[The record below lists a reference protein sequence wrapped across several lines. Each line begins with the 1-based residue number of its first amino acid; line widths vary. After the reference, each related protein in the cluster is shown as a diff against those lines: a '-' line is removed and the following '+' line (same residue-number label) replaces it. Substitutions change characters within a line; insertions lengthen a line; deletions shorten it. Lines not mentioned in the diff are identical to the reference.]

1 MPSPVVV
8 DVAGGE
14 EGGAARFRGEFDRY
28 LATSGRDDV
37 QVVGRRQRLT
47 PAWLVRR
54 ELAALRAAR
63 KVAVNNAAFVSPG
76 GERVTVMQNAL
87 HYLTEAEA
95 TRLAAVIPRA
105 MVAQAAVVRRCARR
119 SDVLIAPCTAMAERV
134 AAVLPEVR
142 DRVVVRFHPI
152 GADSFPTG
160 VERSPAIL
168 CPIIF
173 QPYKRMDERLRE
185 LVAAVDA
192 HADPEVVVRVTA
204 TGAELPPDLAAHPRV
219 VPLGRLTWARLRETW
234 AASAAVYFPTG
245 LEAFG
250 FPLAEARL
258 SGHPVIA
265 RNTPQ
270 NRELAGAA
278 LVGYTLGDAESLRAA
293 VACALTTSV
302 TPDPAPFDPT
312 AYFDA
317 LLGPRRSPGSC

>member
-1 MPSPVVV
+1 MVV

-28 LATSGRDDV
+28 LAASGRTDV
-37 QVVGRRQRLT
+37 QVLGRRQRLT
-47 PAWLVRR
+47 PTWLVRR
-54 ELAALRAAR
+54 ELAALTAGR
-63 KVAVNNAAFVSPG
+63 KVAFNNAAFVSPG

-87 HYLTEAEA
+87 HYLTAAEA
-95 TRLAAVIPRA
+95 TQLAEVIPRS
-105 MVAQAAVVRRCARR
+105 MHTQAAVVRRCARR
-119 SDVLIAPCTAMAERV
+119 SDVLVAPCTAMAERV
-134 AAVLPEVR
+134 STVLPEVR
-142 DRVVVRFHPI
+142 ERVVVRFNPI
-152 GADSFPTG
+152 AADSFPSG
-160 VERSPAIL
+160 VERQPAIL

-204 TGAELPPDLAAHPRV
+204 SAAQLPSDLAAHPRV
-219 VPLGRLTWARLRETW
+219 VPLGKLPWAQLRETW
-234 AASAAVYFPTG
+234 AASTAVYFPTG
-245 LEAFG
+245 IEAFG

-265 RNTPQ
+265 RETPQ

-278 LVGYTLGDAESLRAA
+278 LCGYTLGDADSLVAA
-293 VACALTTSV
+293 VAGALTTSV
-302 TPDPAPFDPT
+302 TADPAPFDPT

-317 LLGPRRSPGSC
+317 LLGPP